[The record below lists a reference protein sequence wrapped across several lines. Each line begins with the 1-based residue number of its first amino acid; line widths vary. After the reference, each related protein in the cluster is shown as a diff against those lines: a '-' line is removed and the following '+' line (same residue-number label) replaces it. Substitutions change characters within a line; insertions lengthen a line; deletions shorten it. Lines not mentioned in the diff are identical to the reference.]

1 MHRSAPLRAAYLR
14 LWQPMVSAGSL
25 SGGQAQRLLIA
36 RALVGNPRILLLDE
50 ATSALDDKSQA
61 AVTESIMRLGATRVI
76 IAHRLSTILEADRIY
91 VLDKGCVV
99 QTGTFEELNSVPG
112 LFRELV
118 ENQKL

>member
-1 MHRSAPLRAAYLR
+1 MPMGMLT
-14 LWQPMVSAGSL
+14 MVSAGSL

-36 RALVGNPRILLLDE
+36 RSLVGNPRILLLDE

-61 AVTESIMRLGATRVI
+61 AVTESIMKLGATRII

-91 VLDKGCVV
+91 VLDKGSVV
-99 QTGTFEELNSVPG
+99 QTGTFEELSTVPG

-118 ENQKL
+118 ENQQL

>member
-1 MHRSAPLRAAYLR
+1 
-14 LWQPMVSAGSL
+14 
-25 SGGQAQRLLIA
+25 
-36 RALVGNPRILLLDE
+36 
-50 ATSALDDKSQA
+50 
-61 AVTESIMRLGATRVI
+61 MRLGATRVI